1 MCYNPPVMKEKFTT
15 AEIIALV
22 SEEKSNYREFR
33 TAPNGKKYELNVFR
47 SGLGQIWVWA
57 CENYVKP
64 QSKSFGHWTD
74 TKGWN
79 FRCKNRFVE
88 IVD

>member
-1 MCYNPPVMKEKFTT
+1 MRDKFTT
-15 AEIIALV
+15 EEIVALV
-22 SEEKSNYREFR
+22 SKEKSTHREFR
-33 TAPNGKKYELNVFR
+33 TAPNGKKYELHVWR
-47 SGLGQIWVWA
+47 SALGQIGVWA

-64 QSKSFGHWTD
+64 QSMSFGHWTD
-74 TKGWN
+74 FSGWN